1 MSGER
6 IDVVVAGHICLDLI
20 PSFGETEADLRAL
33 MTPGKLFNVGP
44 LTTATGGTVS
54 NTGLALRRLGLPAR
68 LMGKVGDDLVGR
80 AILDALRSRDPGAAE
95 GMIVAEGRPSSYT
108 IVINPR
114 GVDRIFLHCP
124 GANDTFGADDVDYDE
139 VASAK
144 LFHFGY
150 PPLMRRMYADGGRE
164 LQTIFRRV
172 GERGVVTSLDMAYP
186 DPASEAGGAPWLAIL
201 ERVLPHVDVF
211 LPSFEETLFMLDRE
225 RFGRIEKERGGDL
238 ISGAEGALLDELA
251 GRLIGLGCAVVG
263 LKLGD
268 QGLYLRT
275 TGEAARVAPLAAR
288 LGLAAGSWVD
298 RELLSPCFEVE
309 VAGTTGSGDCTI
321 AGFLAGML
329 HRLSPEE
336 AMSSAV
342 AVGACNV
349 EQADATSG
357 IPPWEAVQRR
367 IGAGWGRRP
376 LSIPLPGWHW
386 EEASGIW
393 RGPHDGPRKGGVTR

>member
-1 MSGER
+1 MSSKQ

-20 PSFGETEADLRAL
+20 PSFGEADADLRTL

-54 NTGLALRRLGLPAR
+54 NTGLALRRLGLSAR

-80 AILDALRSRDPGAAE
+80 AILDSLRSRDPGSAE
-95 GMIVAEGRPSSYT
+95 GMIVTKGHPSSYT

-124 GANDTFGADDVDYDE
+124 GANDTFGAEDVDYEE
-139 VASAK
+139 VTGATV
-144 LFHFGY
+144 FHFGY
-150 PPLMRRMYADGGRE
+150 PPLMRRMYADGGHE
-164 LQTIFRRV
+164 LETVFRRV

-186 DPASEAGGAPWLAIL
+186 DPASEAGRAPWLAIL
-201 ERVLPHVDVF
+201 ERVLPQVDLF
-211 LPSFEETLFMLDRE
+211 LPSFEETLFMVDRE
-225 RFGRIEKERGGDL
+225 RFGRIESERGGDL
-238 ISGAEGALLDELA
+238 IGAADGALLNELA
-251 GRLIGLGCAVVG
+251 GRLIGMGCAVVG

-275 TGEAARVAPLAAR
+275 TDEVARLAPLAAR
-288 LGLAAGSWVD
+288 LGIDAGSWVG
-298 RELLSPCFEVE
+298 RELLAPCFEVA

-329 HRLSPEE
+329 HRLPPEE
-336 AMSSAV
+336 VMASAV

-357 IPPWEAVQRR
+357 IPAWEAVQRR
-367 IGAGWGRRP
+367 IRAGWERRP
-376 LSIPLPGWHW
+376 LSLPLPGWSW

-393 RGPHDGPRKGGVTR
+393 RGPHEGRCTGGEAR

>member
-1 MSGER
+1 MSSKQ
-6 IDVVVAGHICLDLI
+6 IDVVVAGHIC
-20 PSFGETEADLRAL
+20 
-33 MTPGKLFNVGP
+33 

-54 NTGLALRRLGLPAR
+54 NTGLALRRLGLAAR
-68 LMGKVGDDLVGR
+68 LMGKVGDDLVGG
-80 AILDALRSRDPGAAE
+80 AILDSLRSRDPGSAE
-95 GMIVAEGRPSSYT
+95 GMIVTKGHPSSYT

-139 VASAK
+139 AASAT

-150 PPLMRRMYADGGRE
+150 PPLMRRMYADGGHE
-164 LQTIFRRV
+164 LETIFRRV
-172 GERGVVTSLDMAYP
+172 GERGVIASLDMAYP
-186 DPASEAGGAPWLAIL
+186 DPASEAGRAPWLAIL

-225 RFGRIEKERGGDL
+225 RFGRIESERGGDL
-238 ISGAEGALLDELA
+238 IGAADGALLSQLA
-251 GRLIGLGCAVVG
+251 GRLIDMGCAVVG

-275 TGEAARVAPLAAR
+275 TGEAARLAPLAAR
-288 LGLAAGSWVD
+288 LGIDAGSWVG
-298 RELLSPCFEVE
+298 RELVAPCFEVE

-329 HRLSPEE
+329 HRLPPEE
-336 AMSSAV
+336 VMASAV

-357 IPPWEAVQRR
+357 IPPWEMVQAR
-367 IGAGWGRRP
+367 IRAGWARRP
-376 LSIPLPGWHW
+376 VSLPLPGWSW
-386 EEASGIW
+386 EEALGIW
-393 RGPHDGPRKGGVTR
+393 RGPDDAGGL